1 MYDVDVLAPCVL
13 QIHILLCCRYIFYCD
28 KVHFCKQ
35 TEEVDCCTLYNHAF
49 HDRQYTL
56 KKNSHSCTNQ
66 QKSLPPSLF
75 TAANVDNVGNFTLK
89 TFVIFPQTS
98 AVTNISIIKS
108 PQYIGHMFIMV
119 QIFSDT
125 NQTEGSKST

>member
-1 MYDVDVLAPCVL
+1 M
-13 QIHILLCCRYIFYCD
+13 
-28 KVHFCKQ
+28 
-35 TEEVDCCTLYNHAF
+35 
-49 HDRQYTL
+49 
-56 KKNSHSCTNQ
+56 
-66 QKSLPPSLF
+66 F

-98 AVTNISIIKS
+98 AVTNIPIIKS

-125 NQTEGSKST
+125 NQTEGSKSTLSMGSGKTLEVIYLTY